1 MESLNSEFG
10 AVTIHYRVGPLSFN
24 LLFESLWR
32 PMPYSDQ
39 VRMRIKAA
47 ASGLSL
53 ADLLPIRAGDKEPR
67 RSFVQRKEELLP
79 GLEPNMLDLSP
90 LEPFRTEP
98 SYKPSFS
105 LTIHTPT
112 ESPLNMDSNEG
123 LIMDFRETEP
133 YFRALKRPEG
143 TWFRIS
149 TSTSPS
155 LGSLLLR
162 HDNGN
167 GEYYPEP
174 GIKPYQITFLLDLL
188 LRIMFS
194 YSAPKHSLLL
204 IHSSVVALNG
214 QAVLFLGTS
223 GTGKSTHSRLW
234 LENIPGAELVNDDN
248 PLLSL
253 EQGGLYA
260 YGTPWSG
267 KTPCYRNVRVPVK
280 AIVSLEQAPEN
291 KICRL
296 SGIRAYANFSG
307 AVSLVRWERSLMD
320 TSTRMASDIAMSV
333 PFYSMGCLPD
343 ADAAKLCHST
353 IFG

>member
-1 MESLNSEFG
+1 MESLNSDLG
-10 AVTIHYRVGPLSFN
+10 AVTKHYRIGPLSFN
-24 LLFESLWR
+24 ILFETPWS

-39 VRMRIKAA
+39 VRLRIEAA

-53 ADLLPIRAGDKEPR
+53 VDVLPIRAGDKEPR
-67 RSFVQRKEELLP
+67 RSFLQRKEELLP
-79 GLEPNMLDLSP
+79 GLEPNMLDLTT
-90 LEPFRTEP
+90 LEPFVTND
-98 SYKPSFS
+98 SYKPAFS
-105 LTIHTPT
+105 LNIHTPS
-112 ESPLNMDSNEG
+112 EAPLNIDSDEG

-149 TSTSPS
+149 TCTSPS

-162 HDNGN
+162 HDNCSGD
-167 GEYYPEP
+167 YYPEP
-174 GIKPYQITFLLDLL
+174 EMKPYQVSFLLDLL

-194 YSAPKHSLLL
+194 YNAPKHSILL
-204 IHSSVVALNG
+204 IHASVVALNG
-214 QAVLFLGTS
+214 RAVLFLGPS

-253 EQGGLYA
+253 EQGQLYA

-280 AIVSLEQAPEN
+280 AIVSLRQAPEN
-291 KICRL
+291 KISRL
-296 SGIRAYANFSG
+296 DGIRSYANFSG
-307 AVSLVRWERSLMD
+307 AVSLVRWERTLMD
-320 TSTRMASDIAMSV
+320 ISTRIASDIAMSV
-333 PFYSMGCLPD
+333 PHYSMSCKPD
-343 ADAAKLCHST
+343 ADAARLCCRVV
-353 IFG
+353 FG